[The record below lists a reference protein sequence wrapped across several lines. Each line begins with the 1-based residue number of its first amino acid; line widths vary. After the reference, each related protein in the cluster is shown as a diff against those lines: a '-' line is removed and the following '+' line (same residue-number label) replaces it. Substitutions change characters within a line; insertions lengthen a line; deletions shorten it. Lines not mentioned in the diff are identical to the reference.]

1 LRFSCRFR
9 FVIIKQN
16 IKKILCQRKGLY
28 NINSLVMM
36 AKLYLKQTKKK
47 NLIVVDD
54 VSNLSFVYF
63 GFLDILTTQSSCDK
77 FDVLKM

>member
-1 LRFSCRFR
+1 
-9 FVIIKQN
+9 
-16 IKKILCQRKGLY
+16 
-28 NINSLVMM
+28 MM

-47 NLIVVDD
+47 KLIVVDD